1 MRNFPQVSYY
11 YLFLAF
17 FKNNKIILRS
27 INFIGDHSK
36 VNFNAHVFGM
46 HLNEILEKYDGKF
59 AHYSNEGPESLWYK
73 FKQSLQNKK
82 FDLSIGRQV
91 LRAVMAKQVKHT
103 KGAKGCCKE
112 LDITTE
118 PTAKHDNSKIYTDG
132 NNFFQVVGSTE
143 NGFLCAKCK
152 TVHYRMVLPMQN
164 NGEEQIEIDLAMVGI
179 FFWPDKEFFTDGP
192 LPLGLFDLPKDAIL
206 GHAALDVLPNG
217 QNFLIK
223 IPASREK
230 YN

>member
-46 HLNEILEKYDGKF
+46 HLNEILETYDGKF

-103 KGAKGCCKE
+103 K
-112 LDITTE
+112 
-118 PTAKHDNSKIYTDG
+118 
-132 NNFFQVVGSTE
+132 
-143 NGFLCAKCK
+143 
-152 TVHYRMVLPMQN
+152 R
-164 NGEEQIEIDLAMVGI
+164 
-179 FFWPDKEFFTDGP
+179 
-192 LPLGLFDLPKDAIL
+192 AIL
-206 GHAALDVLPNG
+206 LSMHFTVC
-217 QNFLIK
+217 IK
-223 IPASREK
+223 SATEA
-230 YN
+230 